1 MSNKCSHTFVDRL
14 TGMGEHLLHVGNCAR
29 CFTHY
34 LIELSQNFPQV
45 GLISL
50 HFQTRKLRFREGMYH
65 TQGHTENKWRDLVL
79 NPGVSVTEGP
89 SFLFFFFFFF
99 LFFFWYILIGAG
111 KVRKQG
117 REVRVGGGW

>member
-1 MSNKCSHTFVDRL
+1 
-14 TGMGEHLLHVGNCAR
+14 MGEHLLYVGNCAR

-50 HFQTRKLRFREGMYH
+50 HFQTRKLRFREGMYY

-89 SFLFFFFFFF
+89 PFL
-99 LFFFWYILIGAG
+99 L
-111 KVRKQG
+111 VRFDWGGEGEEG
-117 REVRVGGGW
+117 RERGESRRGMVNALTE

>member
-1 MSNKCSHTFVDRL
+1 
-14 TGMGEHLLHVGNCAR
+14 MGEHLLYVGNCAT

-50 HFQTRKLRFREGMYH
+50 HFQTRKLRFREGRYH
-65 TQGHTENKWRDLVL
+65 TQGRTENKWRDLVL

-89 SFLFFFFFFF
+89 SFLFFLF
-99 LFFFWYILIGAG
+99 LPSFLLVHFDW
-111 KVRKQG
+111 G
-117 REVRVGGGW
+117 REGEEARERGEGRRGMVNAGTE